1 MQYASCYYLVK
12 AEDPVLNTQAPYNEV
27 LQQLNDDIEQCLY
40 ADRPRQRRQWHE
52 IKKRLAS
59 DKPVDRSIDRLK
71 QSIAASLQQKALR
84 SNTHCQINFP
94 EELPVSQKRDD
105 IAAAIAT
112 EQVVIL
118 AGETGSGKT
127 TQLPKICLQ
136 LGRGILGRIGHTQPR
151 RIAARSVA
159 QRIADEM
166 QSELG
171 GLVGYQVRF
180 HDQVQV
186 QSRIKLMTDGILLA
200 EIHRDRDLLQ
210 YDTLIIDEAH
220 ERSLNIDFLLGYLPA
235 LLLRRPELKLI
246 ITSATIATEK
256 FSRHFSQ
263 APVIEV
269 SGRSYP
275 VEVLYRPL
283 HVEDPDTEDLQLQ
296 EAVLAAVDELARIDR
311 GDVLI
316 FLSSEREIRDMAE
329 ALRKHHPS
337 GTEILPLFSRLS
349 ASEQNKVFQSHSRR
363 RIVLATNVAETSL
376 TVPGIRYVIDPGL
389 ARMSRYSYRS
399 KVQRLP
405 IEKISQASANQR
417 KGRCGRVSA
426 GVCIRLY
433 DEEDFL
439 QRPEFTEPEI
449 QRTNLASVILNMK
462 TLGLGDIEAFPFM
475 DPPDRRFINDGYRL
489 LFELG
494 AVDSQRRLTTMG
506 KEMARLSIDPRLARM
521 ILQAKTEDCLK
532 EILVIV
538 CALEIQD
545 PRERP
550 LDMQQKADE
559 AHKVFIDEASD
570 FRTLLNLWASYQ
582 QQKKT
587 LSNNKLRKWCSQ
599 SFISSRRLQEW
610 RDLHL
615 QISHQVKEMG
625 MPVKPEDAED
635 EAIMRALLSGLV
647 SHIGFNMEDKEYQG
661 SHGKKFMIFPGSAL
675 FKKKPKW
682 IMAAEIVETARLYA
696 RTVAVIKPEWV
707 EQVAPQLIK
716 YSYSEPVWQ
725 ARAGQVSAS
734 EKLTVYGLI
743 LISHRKVNY
752 GRIDPVMSRQ
762 IFIRSALVQGDF
774 RTREKFYQHN
784 MQLMQQVQLMEE
796 KTRRRD
802 IMQDEQSLYEF
813 YDQRIPTHVYSQP
826 AFEKWWRQ
834 QKKNRPDMLNISIED
849 LIQPGCNNIQVD
861 AWPDHLSVQGFAV
874 PLSYHFAPGDQD
886 DGVTAMLPLMILN
899 QLQPDQFDWL
909 VPGML
914 QDKLVQLIK
923 SLPKSLRRN
932 FVPAPEFARACI
944 SHLSPDQG
952 GLPGQLGAQ
961 LHRMSGVEIPLT
973 AWQVERL
980 PDHLR
985 MNFRIID
992 DEGRVVE
999 QGRDLSVLQARLHD
1013 RASASFSARSS
1024 LATEQQQPL
1033 DTDIECW
1040 DFGDLEDCVEIETQG
1055 VTLRSYPALV
1065 EREGRLSLAPMD
1077 QPEQA
1082 QQETM
1087 RGLVCLFKKVYRKDV
1102 EYVRKNIAN
1111 IKQACLYY
1119 APLGRCDELQD
1130 DILYLSIFSALKLE
1144 DGIIRSSTAF
1154 AQRGEQARKNLMTVT
1169 NEVAALVLDVLTQF
1183 HQLNKRLS
1191 KNIAPLWL
1199 KAVADIH
1206 SQIEHLF
1213 YKGFLHQTAYE
1224 NLNNYPRYLK
1234 ALQLRI
1240 DKLATHLERDNR
1252 QMAEIQACWSRYLQ
1266 ASDAMAMSKKKNA
1279 ELEKYRWMLEE
1290 YRVSL
1295 FAQELKTAYPVSAK
1309 RLQEQ
1314 WKKAGSV

>member
-1 MQYASCYYLVK
+1 M
-12 AEDPVLNTQAPYNEV
+12 NTPAADNNFLQKLSDEV
-27 LQQLNDDIEQCLY
+27 EQCLY
-40 ADRPRQRRQWHE
+40 ADRHRQRHQLAA
-52 IKKRLAS
+52 IKKKVAAGQ
-59 DKPVDRSIDRLK
+59 PVDRAVARLR
-71 QSIAASLQQKALR
+71 QSVAASLQQKALR
-84 SNTHCQINFP
+84 ANVPCQPTFP
-94 EELPVSQKRDD
+94 EALPVSQKRDE
-105 IAAAIAT
+105 IAAAIAS

-159 QRIADEM
+159 QRIAEEM

-180 HDQVQV
+180 HDQVRPE
-186 QSRIKLMTDGILLA
+186 SRIKLMTDGILLA
-200 EIHRDRDLLQ
+200 EIHHDRDLLQ

-220 ERSLNIDFLLGYLPA
+220 ERSLNIDFLLGYLPQ
-235 LLLRRPELKLI
+235 LLQRRPELKLI
-246 ITSATIATEK
+246 VTSATIATEK

-275 VEVLYRPL
+275 VDVLYRPL

-296 EAVLAAVDELARIDR
+296 EAVLEAVDELARIDR

-316 FLSSEREIRDMAE
+316 FLSSEREIRNMAE

-337 GTEILPLFSRLS
+337 DTEILPLFSRLS
-349 ASEQNKVFQSHSRR
+349 VIEQNKVFQTHSRR

-389 ARMSRYSYRS
+389 ARISRYSYRS

-475 DPPDRRFINDGYRL
+475 DPPDRRFISDGYRL

-494 AVDSQRRLTTMG
+494 AVDSQRKLTKTG
-506 KEMARLSIDPRLARM
+506 REMSRMSIDPRLARM
-521 ILQAKTEDCLK
+521 ILQAKIEGCLK

-550 LDMQQKADE
+550 LDAQQKADQ

-570 FRTLLNLWASYQ
+570 FRTLLNLWTSYQ
-582 QQKKT
+582 QQKKI

-599 SFISSRRLQEW
+599 SYIASRRMQEW

-625 MPVKPEDAED
+625 MTVNTADAAD
-635 EAIMRALLSGLV
+635 EAILRALLSGLV
-647 SHIGFNMEDKEYQG
+647 SHIGFNTEGKEYQG
-661 SHGKKFMIFPGSAL
+661 SHGKKFMIFPGSGL
-675 FKKKPKW
+675 FRKKPKW

-696 RTVAVIKPEWV
+696 RTVAAIKPEWV
-707 EQVAPQLIK
+707 EQVAPQMIK
-716 YSYSEPVWQ
+716 YSYSDPVWQ
-725 ARAGQVSAS
+725 ARAGQVTAG
-734 EKLTVYGLI
+734 EKLSVYGLT

-752 GRIDPVMSRQ
+752 GRIDPMLSRE

-774 RTREKFYQHN
+774 RTREQFYQHN
-784 MQLMQQVQLMEE
+784 MQLMQQVQQMEA

-802 IMQDEQSLYEF
+802 IMQDEQALFDF
-813 YDQRIPTHVYSQP
+813 YDKRIPEHVYSQP
-826 AFEKWWRQ
+826 LFEKWWRR
-834 QKKNRPDMLNISIED
+834 QKKIQAHSLNISLDD
-849 LIQPGCNNIQVD
+849 LIQPANSNLQVD
-861 AWPDHLSVQGFAV
+861 AWPDHLTMQAYTV
-874 PLSYHFAPGDQD
+874 PLSYHFAPGEVD
-886 DGVTAMLPLMILN
+886 DGVTATIPLMILN
-899 QLQPDQFDWL
+899 QLQPGQFDWL

-914 QDKLVQLIK
+914 QDKLVHLIK

-932 FVPAPEFARACI
+932 FIPAPEFARACI
-944 SHLSPDQG
+944 DSLSPDQG
-952 GLPGQLGAQ
+952 ALLDQLGHQ
-961 LHRMSGVEIPLT
+961 LRRISGVEIPAK
-973 AWQVERL
+973 AWQIERL

-985 MNFRIID
+985 MNFQVVD
-992 DEGRVVE
+992 DAGQLIE
-999 QGRDLSVLQARLHD
+999 QGRDLSALQAHLQD
-1013 RASASFSARSS
+1013 RASASFSAQSS
-1024 LATEQQQPL
+1024 LQPQAQEAV
-1033 DTDIECW
+1033 DTNIESW
-1040 DFGDLEDCVEIETQG
+1040 NFGELAESIEIETSG
-1055 VTLRSYPALV
+1055 IKLISYPALV
-1065 EREGRLSLAPMD
+1065 EREGRLSLASMD
-1077 QPEQA
+1077 QAEQA
-1082 QQETM
+1082 AQET
-1087 RGLVCLFKKVYRKDV
+1087 RAGLVCLFKKVYRKDV
-1102 EYVRKNIAN
+1102 EYVRKNIVN

-1119 APLGRCDELQD
+1119 TPLGRCEDLKD
-1130 DILYLSIFSALKLE
+1130 DILYLSIYIALKLN
-1144 DGIIRSSTAF
+1144 DALIRSREEF
-1154 AQRGEQARKNLMTVT
+1154 EQRGEHARKNLMLVC
-1169 NEVAALVLDVLTQF
+1169 NEVAGLVLEVLTLF
-1183 HQLNKRLS
+1183 HQLNKRLGN
-1191 KNIAPLWL
+1191 NIAPAWL
-1199 KAVADIH
+1199 KSIADIQ
-1206 SQIEHLF
+1206 SQVEHLL
-1213 YKGFLHQTAYE
+1213 YKDFLRQTAYE
-1224 NLNNYPRYLK
+1224 NLKDYPRYLN
-1234 ALQLRI
+1234 ALHLRVE
-1240 DKLATHLERDNR
+1240 KMSANLERDKR
-1252 QMAEIQACWSRYLQ
+1252 LMAEVQSLWMSFLKLTESQACSI
-1266 ASDAMAMSKKKNA
+1266 KKNT
-1279 ELEKYRWMLEE
+1279 ELEQYRWMLEE
-1290 YRVSL
+1290 FRVSL
-1295 FAQELKTAYPVSAK
+1295 FAQELKTAYPISAK
-1309 RLQEQ
+1309 RLQQQ
-1314 WKKAGSV
+1314 WKKIQQL